1 MQALH
6 ESSINGCHW
15 QRYGNFICVA
25 VNGLRERSYC
35 FRYESLLFAKPG
47 LTLKFKKKTTLRQL
61 TQIIISSSRYK
72 GKVRFRLLV
81 HMKTMIYNNQ
91 RSVYKK
97 NACLISPFPFI
108 TIWSIHSIDE
118 IKRYADR
125 TLHKNCSK
133 PSRHSVALTILHYRD
148 RSGRVANSMF
158 SGDARPSSALDDLPG
173 GSKRRGW
180 IPVEDCP
187 ILRILQVLLH
197 PNNRT
202 KR

>member
-1 MQALH
+1 
-6 ESSINGCHW
+6 
-15 QRYGNFICVA
+15 
-25 VNGLRERSYC
+25 
-35 FRYESLLFAKPG
+35 
-47 LTLKFKKKTTLRQL
+47 
-61 TQIIISSSRYK
+61 
-72 GKVRFRLLV
+72 
-81 HMKTMIYNNQ
+81 MIYNCQ

-97 NACLISPFPFI
+97 NACLISPFPF

-118 IKRYADR
+118 IKRYVDR

-133 PSRHSVALTILHYRD
+133 PSRHSVALSILHYRD

-158 SGDARPSSALDDLPG
+158 SGDARPSSASDDLPG

-202 KR
+202 KRWRYHLKNYSQPYSRFEIICCSTPVTSRHVTGKIEALMAEVRVSGKFNSLDLDFWAK

>member
-1 MQALH
+1 MPRLSFPVVVRRGRYAFDYLYIWKQW
-6 ESSINGCHW
+6 SKIINA
-15 QRYGNFICVA
+15 QY
-25 VNGLRERSYC
+25 
-35 FRYESLLFAKPG
+35 
-47 LTLKFKKKTTLRQL
+47 T
-61 TQIIISSSRYK
+61 
-72 GKVRFRLLV
+72 
-81 HMKTMIYNNQ
+81 
-91 RSVYKK
+91 KK
-97 NACLISPFPFI
+97 NACLISPFPF

-118 IKRYADR
+118 IKRYVDR

-133 PSRHSVALTILHYRD
+133 PSRHSVALSILHYRD

-158 SGDARPSSALDDLPG
+158 SGDARPSSASDDLPG

-202 KR
+202 KRWRYHLKNYSQPYSRFEIICCSTPVTSRHVTGKIEALMAEVRVSGKFNSLDLDFWAK